1 MYTQLAEIP
10 IPTGVQFTGN
20 GGPGN
25 DAQKPITIQVSYS
38 ARDHVRNTKRTLAR
52 SFVISGS
59 NSITSTTLQD
69 TPDVVAQ
76 IASDS
81 GKKRAVLRAVKSD
94 KGTARY
100 VELWVDGYLQ
110 VSLDVTDQHGD
121 FYADEFLGSLS
132 FAPSESALVYVAE
145 RKVPDEE
152 NKDPFR
158 KFKFDPDFGEGLTGK
173 RRSRIFILRWDT
185 SAKASLFQLSTDGAP
200 DVRFGQPVFSPDS
213 DDVIYA
219 TGYEFTQDGRILG
232 IKGCF
237 NRPSGIWQFR
247 LPAEMRSGE
256 DDKMLTASCK
266 KLTPP
271 HLSCRS
277 PRTFTRDGKSSLV
290 WFSAASGG
298 AHLATSNLHLLDISS
313 STNLDILSADKP
325 LVGFSDKPLP
335 DIKLFPGLYPAYNL
349 PTSPFID
356 SSILVHSHWGPR
368 TTVLRISS
376 KDGAV
381 TDLTPD
387 ADGSLFS
394 WTVLGTDGHS
404 NVVYSRSSPSIPY
417 ELMLGT
423 FVNSD
428 EVAWISL
435 EKPKLPEYIS
445 SALSSIQTSV
455 MPIPG
460 QHLVETILI
469 QPAKAKSDGEVLPC
483 ITSPHGGPHGA
494 SSTAFSAYLTA
505 LVLEGYTISLPN
517 YTGSPGYGE
526 AFLQGLIGR
535 CGELDVEECI
545 ASARHLVKLGISEEG
560 PGKQLV
566 MGGSHGGFLTAHLIG
581 KYPDFFSAA
590 VLRNP
595 VISVGEISSTDIP
608 DWYFSE
614 FGVSYPVSSSLRP
627 GIDTS
632 PSPNVST
639 PPPLMSLEIFERLQA
654 ASPTAYID
662 SVRVPVLLLIGKSDR
677 RVATSHGIAY
687 YHALKVRYT
696 GKEKE
701 GRKVELLAF
710 DGEGHPIDGVEAA
723 KVVFEATRDWL
734 AGSWKIL

>member
-10 IPTGVQFTGN
+10 VPTGVQFARNGGN
-20 GGPGN
+20 G
-25 DAQKPITIQVSYS
+25 DAQKSITIQVSYS

-52 SFVISGS
+52 SFVISDT
-59 NSITSTTLQD
+59 ITSTILQD

-76 IASDS
+76 ITSDS
-81 GKKRAVLRAVKSD
+81 GKTRAVLRAVKSD
-94 KGTARY
+94 KGTIRY
-100 VELWVDGYLQ
+100 VEVWADGYLQ
-110 VSLDVTDQHGD
+110 ASLDVTDQHGD
-121 FYADEFLGSLS
+121 FYADEFLGSLAI
-132 FAPSESALVYVAE
+132 APSETALVYVAE
-145 RKVPDEE
+145 GKVPDEE

-158 KFKFDPDFGEGLTGK
+158 KFKFAPDFGEGLTGK
-173 RRSRIFILRWDT
+173 RRPRIFILRWDT
-185 SAKASLFQLSTDGAP
+185 PTKPSLLQLSTDDAP

-213 DDVIYA
+213 DNVIYA
-219 TGYEFTQDGRILG
+219 TGYEFTHDGRILG

-237 NRPSGIWQFR
+237 NRPSGIWQLR
-247 LPAEMRSGE
+247 LPAEALSGD
-256 DDKMLTASCK
+256 DDKTLTALCR

-277 PRTFTRDGKSSLV
+277 PRTFILDGKSSLV
-290 WFSAASGG
+290 WLSAASGG

-313 STNLDILSADKP
+313 SANLDLLSGDKP
-325 LVGFSDKPLP
+325 LVGFSDKPLS
-335 DIKLFPGLYPAYNL
+335 DLKLFPGLYSAYNL
-349 PTSPFID
+349 PTSPFVD
-356 SSILVHSHWGPR
+356 SSILVHSQWGPH

-381 TDLTPD
+381 RDLTPD

-394 WTVLGTDGHS
+394 WTVLGTDGRS
-404 NVVYSRSSPSIPY
+404 NVVCSRSSPSVPY
-417 ELMLGT
+417 ELVLGALG
-423 FVNSD
+423 SSE

-455 MPIPG
+455 VPIPG
-460 QHLVETILI
+460 HHLVETILI
-469 QPAKAKSDGEVLPC
+469 RPAKAKPEGEVLPC

-505 LVLEGYTISLPN
+505 LVLEGYTVSLPN

-627 GIDTS
+627 GIDTA
-632 PSPNVST
+632 NVLT

-654 ASPTAYID
+654 ASPTTYID

-677 RVATSHGIAY
+677 RVAPSHGIAY
-687 YHALKVRYT
+687 YHALKARYA

-723 KVVFEATRDWL
+723 KVVFEATRDWF
-734 AGSWKIL
+734 AQAWKIL